1 MRLFLFIVFSGFF
14 IQDITKEARA
24 DVAATQEEFDAAQDE
39 AAKEHAEWLN
49 QVNPKG
55 QQTNFWIVNPIREE
69 LKRIMFIEDFGDED
83 DVYGIELHDSCPQFI
98 RDKWN
103 KMKANTADH
112 SWATIAYGVK
122 NKVDG
127 SVKNRKIDIKDL
139 PYGTI
144 RMISMIYSGHKG
156 IALSEVIEDRER
168 RIEILAKRREEIRL
182 LREGKIPETS
192 WQWVQ
197 RMIKEGENPEIVDH
211 YPVDYSVEEILKQT
225 VDQEVDEQ
233 DQGELPAEIANALE
247 IAHEQLAWFTKRN
260 LKPGVARWNRVI
272 STLQGTPMMEI
283 SEAKRHMQNSMRW
296 RGRKGFDTW
305 NPVIEA
311 FEVIETL
318 SPEVI
323 KNLPKEENS
332 VDEVERE
339 EEQLDEEKTPS
350 PIVQKAIDLAK
361 QKLVYYQEKR
371 MSVYRSSISRMQR
384 VLNTLETDKHEMSV
398 AEAKKYL
405 ADRQKAR
412 HHSEIR
418 LWEAVVAAF
427 EELGV
432 Q

>member
-69 LKRIMFIEDFGDED
+69 LKRIMFIEDFGTD
-83 DVYGIELHDSCPQFI
+83 DRVWGIKLHDSCPQFI

-112 SWATIAYGVK
+112 SWASIAYDVK
-122 NKVDG
+122 GKVDG
-127 SVKNRKIDIKDL
+127 NPRNSRIDIKDL

-144 RMISMIYSGHKG
+144 RVVSNTYSGYKG
-156 IALSEVIEDRER
+156 VTLVEVIEDKDR
-168 RIEILAKRREEIRL
+168 RVEILAKRREEIRL
-182 LREGKIPETS
+182 LREGKISETS

-197 RMIKEGENPEIVDH
+197 RMIKEGEIPEIDDH
-211 YPVDYSVEEILKQT
+211 YPVDYTIEEVLKKI
-225 VDQEVDEQ
+225 DDEEEDEQ
-233 DQGELPAEIANALE
+233 DPEELPVEITNALE
-247 IAHEQLAWFTKRN
+247 IAHIQLAWFTKRN
-260 LKPGVARWNRVI
+260 LKPGVDRWNRVI
-272 STLQGTPMMEI
+272 STLQGTPMMQI

-296 RGRKGFDTW
+296 RGRLGFDTW
-305 NPVIEA
+305 NAIIEA
-311 FEVIETL
+311 FKVLETQSSESTKDVL
-318 SPEVI
+318 KE
-323 KNLPKEENS
+323 KNP
-332 VDEVERE
+332 VG
-339 EEQLDEEKTPS
+339 EKTPS
-350 PIVQKAIDLAK
+350 PVVQKAIDLAK
-361 QKLVYYQEKR
+361 QKLVYYQEKQKK
-371 MSVYRSSISRMQR
+371 VYIYLMARMQR
-384 VLNTLETDKHEMSV
+384 VLNTLETDKHEMSL
-398 AEAKKYL
+398 AEAKRYL
-405 ADRQKAR
+405 SGRQKAR

-418 LWEAVVAAF
+418 LWEAIIAAF